1 MGYAHEVIIMSL
13 DICNLTALA
22 DLATIVGVPI
32 TALALIYAA
41 LQLRHSAKTA
51 KGQFLLQ
58 IEEQSNLHNE
68 VHRKLYPNGDWGVE
82 KSGAPKCLEE
92 WGKVADYLGFFEQ
105 CESLIRDGSLD
116 KSTFKKIYGY
126 RVNNIL
132 DNPVIVETKLQGKT
146 RKHYKLFLS
155 LCKRLGYEVPEDG
168 SKKEKGKRGRA

>member
-1 MGYAHEVIIMSL
+1 M
-13 DICNLTALA
+13 NLEILA
-22 DLATIVGVPI
+22 YLSTIVGVPI
-32 TALALIYAA
+32 ATLALIYAA

-68 VHRKLYPNGDWGVE
+68 VHRKLYPDGDWGVN
-82 KSGAPKCLEE
+82 KSGSPSCIED

-126 RVNNIL
+126 RVMNIL
-132 DNPVIVETKLQGKT
+132 DNPVIVKTKFQGET
-146 RKHYKLFLS
+146 RKHYELFLS
-155 LCKRLGYEVPEDG
+155 LCKRLGREVLEEG
-168 SKKEKGKRGRA
+168 S